1 MRAHMWRRPQKWV
14 RDGKW
19 GTKLGL
25 LCQVGEIKRLS
36 LWLSQILRVLNS
48 NYKMRRQNSLRK
60 YEQARHMHVDPWS
73 PLLILFIQSSYN
85 FAPSVSFFYYK
96 DLIIAAVAST
106 DDDTLFKIR
115 SERQRLFS
123 YRQTIALYFFLHV
136 CCYRSRIAYL
146 FQSICHPLIDIASPL
161 YPYPYPHYNIHGLI
175 KYTHTRC
182 VCCSLIQYKF
192 ISLFQ
197 FFSIF
202 FFLRRE

>member
-19 GTKLGL
+19 GRKLGL

-48 NYKMRRQNSLRK
+48 NYKIRRQNSLRK

-123 YRQTIALYFFLHV
+123 YRQTIALYFFFTCLLLPFSHRIFIPV
-136 CCYRSRIAYL
+136 HMSPSHWYRFPPVSL
-146 FQSICHPLIDIASPL
+146 SIPPL
-161 YPYPYPHYNIHGLI
+161 
-175 KYTHTRC
+175 
-182 VCCSLIQYKF
+182 
-192 ISLFQ
+192 
-197 FFSIF
+197 
-202 FFLRRE
+202 